1 MAMRLHDT
9 ARRAVVPFEAGPVV
23 SMYVCGI
30 TPYDST
36 HLGHA
41 ATYLAHDLVIRR
53 LEDLGHEVRMVRNF
67 TDVDDPLYAKA
78 ATLDVEA
85 MALAEEEIA
94 RFRGDAEALGLRPAI
109 AEPRVST
116 SIPEIIDTVE
126 RLLAGGHAYTVDGTT
141 WFDVT
146 TFERFGSL
154 CGVGEA
160 EMVRLAAERG
170 GTPNDPRQRNPLD
183 FVLWKPSQTGED
195 RWSAPFGAGRPGWH
209 VECTAMAMTHLGPT
223 IDLHGGGNDL
233 VFPHHECEIAQS
245 EALTGRPWVRHW
257 MHVGMVAYQG
267 EKMSKSLGNLVF
279 VSELRKVADPR
290 AIRLALLPFHY
301 RAGFEWF
308 DDLIDQG
315 SDDLDLLQA
324 AVARDTGPDPRG
336 LGEAVRAHLDDDLDT
351 ASARRVVIDHAR
363 RVVDG
368 HGNDPSAPAALRATA
383 GLLGI
388 DLDPGSP

>member
-1 MAMRLHDT
+1 MAMRLYDT
-9 ARRAVVPFEAGPVV
+9 ARRAVVPFEPGPVV

-94 RFRGDAEALGLRPAI
+94 RFRGDAEALDLRPAV

-116 SIPEIIDTVE
+116 SIPEIVAAVGG
-126 RLLAGGHAYTVDGTT
+126 LLDRGHAYTVDGTT
-141 WFDVT
+141 YFDVRT
-146 TFERFGSL
+146 SERYGTLSNL
-154 CGVGEA
+154 SES
-160 EMVRLAAERG
+160 EMIAIAAERG
-170 GTPNDPRQRNPLD
+170 GTPDDPRQRNPLD
-183 FVLWKPSQTGED
+183 FVLWKPSAPGED
-195 RWSAPFGAGRPGWH
+195 AWPAPFGLGRPGWH
-209 VECTAMAMTHLGPT
+209 IECTAMCMTHLDET

-233 VFPHHECEIAQS
+233 VFPHHESEIAQS
-245 EALTGRPWVRHW
+245 EALTGRTFARHW

-308 DDLIDQG
+308 DDMIDQG
-315 SDDLDLLQA
+315 TEDLALLQA
-324 AVARDTGPDPRG
+324 AAALDAGPDPTG
-336 LGEAVRAHLDDDLDT
+336 VATSVRRHLDDDLDT
-351 ASARRVVIDHAR
+351 GSARLALLDHAHR
-363 RVVDG
+363 AVDG
-368 HGNDPSAPAALRATA
+368 EGTDRSAPQVLRETA
-383 GLLGI
+383 RLLGV
-388 DLDPGSP
+388 DLDEGSP